1 MQETSSDDDLPL
13 AALLSKASNR
23 QGISCNAE
31 QPAEQPNQ
39 LIGQISS
46 QPGGALPQPADTQT
60 DAQAVQGAPA
70 VTEGIDSLL
79 VPDSEEE
86 LL

>member
-13 AALLSKASNR
+13 AALLGKAFKR
-23 QGISCNAE
+23 QGISCSAE
-31 QPAEQPNQ
+31 QPDEQPDQ
-39 LIGQISS
+39 LSS
-46 QPGGALPQPADTQT
+46 KPGGAPFPQPAYTQT
-60 DAQAVQGAPA
+60 DAQAVQGASINM
-70 VTEGIDSLL
+70 EGIDSLL